1 MALLTLRNVKGSPL
15 TNQEAD
21 DNLSALNTELGTKQ
35 ATLVSG
41 NNIKTINNTSILGSG
56 DITISGGG
64 GSSLIPTAVKTSA
77 YTASANDLV
86 RCDTTSGGFSVTL
99 PASPADGTTI
109 DILDMTNGFAT
120 NNLTVLPNTGKTIES
135 DDFLSLDINGT
146 YVSFVYNSISTN
158 WRLLE
163 TPSVP
168 LASNTA
174 LVNTGAASN
183 ISGILLGNGTTL
195 SGVAPNT
202 SGNVLTSNG
211 TTWVSSPAPV
221 SLPTQTDHANKYLKT
236 DGTTATWETLSTT
249 LQVLNRSAS
258 VISVSVAS
266 GILSV
271 LNRSGTTIPV
281 GVS

>member
-1 MALLTLRNVKGSPL
+1 MASLTLRNVKGSPL
-15 TNQEAD
+15 TNQEGD

-35 ATLVSG
+35 DALVSG
-41 NNIKTINNTSILGSG
+41 TNIKTINNTSILGSG

-77 YTASANDLV
+77 YTVSANDLV
-86 RCDTTSGGFSVTL
+86 RCDTSAGAFSVTL

-109 DILDMTNGFAT
+109 AILDMTNGFAT
-120 NNLTVLPNTGKTIES
+120 NNLTILPNTGKTIES

-221 SLPTQTDHANKYLKT
+221 SLPTQSGNTNKYLKT
-236 DGTTATWETLSTT
+236 DGTTATWETLPTT
-249 LQVLNRSAS
+249 LQIFNRSAS

-266 GILSV
+266 GILSI